1 MEVVVTAIIGDLAGR
16 SISFLVDRYLNRTAS
31 NTGIGSGDDDV
42 DRLHRLLLRLHIIV
56 EEAEQ
61 RRITNRAMLRQLDAL
76 REEMYRGHH
85 ALDTASR
92 HRRGHHKHE
101 DHDGGAVSRSFASNS
116 QSSPAK
122 RIRLMI
128 RSTSTSSSR
137 PRRGEERRRLQ
148 QVVARLETAIADVK
162 DEFVVFLVACPPVL
176 PRQPYSVHMVLDK
189 CMFGRQMEMERVVAF
204 LLQAEEECGDNDGTH
219 QKLGILP
226 IVGPRRTGKTT
237 LVEHAC
243 NDERVRE
250 HFSQIVSFT
259 LGDLR
264 DEEETIASS
273 LRSGRVIRNQQRH
286 ASSDDDDHEGS
297 KVLVIVELDGDRN
310 SKGLDGSIM
319 VDLFGRFCSMCRSRT
334 PCVSKIIVT
343 SRSDKIIASLGTT
356 EPLRLDYLT
365 QEAYWY
371 FFKVRV
377 FGSIDASEHPE
388 MVSIALDMAAETNR
402 CFAVV
407 DAFGGLLRSNFN
419 ARFWRLTLAVLREII
434 KKQQLFMNNMN
445 DARYRGPNAEVPK
458 QEFGPKISEKLVYHE
473 DYQIGSVQGE
483 VPKISLQDI
492 IFGGARPKGR
502 FDVLGWKSSI
512 PPYHTYAYSCEIQ
525 RRP

>member
-16 SISFLVDRYLNRTAS
+16 SISFLVDRYLMNRTAS
-31 NTGIGSGDDDV
+31 HTGSGDDDEDRLV

-61 RRITNRAMLRQLDAL
+61 RRVTNHAMLRQLGAL

-92 HRRGHHKHE
+92 HRRGHHKHR

-128 RSTSTSSSR
+128 RSNSTSSSR

-148 QVVARLETAIADVK
+148 QVVARLETTIADVK

-189 CMFGRQMEMERVVAF
+189 CMFGHQMEMERVVAF
-204 LLQAEEECGDNDGTH
+204 LLQVEEEGDGDGTR

-226 IVGPRRTGKTT
+226 IVGPRRAGKTT

-250 HFSQIVSFT
+250 HFSLIVSFT
-259 LGDLR
+259 LGDLK
-264 DEEETIASS
+264 DEETIASS

-310 SKGLDGSIM
+310 SKGLDQ
-319 VDLFGRFCSMCRSRT
+319 CRS
-334 PCVSKIIVT
+334 
-343 SRSDKIIASLGTT
+343 
-356 EPLRLDYLT
+356 
-365 QEAYWY
+365 
-371 FFKVRV
+371 
-377 FGSIDASEHPE
+377 
-388 MVSIALDMAAETNR
+388 
-402 CFAVV
+402 
-407 DAFGGLLRSNFN
+407 
-419 ARFWRLTLAVLREII
+419 
-434 KKQQLFMNNMN
+434 
-445 DARYRGPNAEVPK
+445 
-458 QEFGPKISEKLVYHE
+458 
-473 DYQIGSVQGE
+473 
-483 VPKISLQDI
+483 
-492 IFGGARPKGR
+492 
-502 FDVLGWKSSI
+502 
-512 PPYHTYAYSCEIQ
+512 
-525 RRP
+525 

>member
-1 MEVVVTAIIGDLAGR
+1 
-16 SISFLVDRYLNRTAS
+16 
-31 NTGIGSGDDDV
+31 
-42 DRLHRLLLRLHIIV
+42 
-56 EEAEQ
+56 
-61 RRITNRAMLRQLDAL
+61 
-76 REEMYRGHH
+76 
-85 ALDTASR
+85 
-92 HRRGHHKHE
+92 
-101 DHDGGAVSRSFASNS
+101 
-116 QSSPAK
+116 
-122 RIRLMI
+122 
-128 RSTSTSSSR
+128 
-137 PRRGEERRRLQ
+137 
-148 QVVARLETAIADVK
+148 
-162 DEFVVFLVACPPVL
+162 
-176 PRQPYSVHMVLDK
+176 MVLDK
-189 CMFGRQMEMERVVAF
+189 CMFGRQIEMERVVAF

-226 IVGPRRTGKTT
+226 IVGPRKAGKTT

-250 HFSQIVSFT
+250 HFSQIVSLT

-264 DEEETIASS
+264 DEETIASS

-297 KVLVIVELDGDRN
+297 KE
-310 SKGLDGSIM
+310 SHT
-319 VDLFGRFCSMCRSRT
+319 RT

-343 SRSDKIIASLGTT
+343 RHSDKIIASLGTT

-371 FFKVRV
+371 FFKVRT

-388 MVSIALDMAAETNR
+388 MVSIALDMVAETNR
-402 CFAVV
+402 CLAVV

-434 KKQQLFMNNMN
+434 KKQQLFMNMN
-445 DARYRGPNAEVPK
+445 DARHRGPTAEVPK
-458 QEFGPKISEKLVYHE
+458 QEFAPKIYEKLVYHE
-473 DYQIGSVQGE
+473 DYQIVSVQGE

-502 FDVLGWKSSI
+502 FDVLGWTSSI
-512 PPYHTYAYSCEIQ
+512 PPYHTYAFSCEIQ